1 MTSTSHSPTPA
12 ETAGAAARAAT
23 QAASRA
29 ATQAAA
35 SATQAASAAASTAA
49 AQARIAAAQARAAAA
64 SANAAFL
71 AVKPRLRGWIHA
83 ATAPLALSA
92 CITLTALAP
101 TAPLAWACAVYLTCS
116 LLLFANSGVY
126 HIGNGHW
133 PQRVS
138 RTLQRLDHANIYLLI
153 AGTYTPLS
161 VALLPTSTARLVLGI
176 VWAGAVGGIISC
188 LAWAK
193 APRWLSTGL
202 YVLLG
207 WVAIWFLPTFWR
219 AGGAAT
225 VLLIIAGG
233 VIYTA
238 GAVVYA
244 RKHPDPLPR
253 WFGFHEVFHVCTVAA
268 WICQCVACYLAILG

>member
-1 MTSTSHSPTPA
+1 M
-12 ETAGAAARAAT
+12 
-23 QAASRA
+23 
-29 ATQAAA
+29 
-35 SATQAASAAASTAA
+35 
-49 AQARIAAAQARAAAA
+49 
-64 SANAAFL
+64 
-71 AVKPRLRGWIHA
+71 
-83 ATAPLALSA
+83 
-92 CITLTALAP
+92 
-101 TAPLAWACAVYLTCS
+101 
-116 LLLFANSGVY
+116 
-126 HIGNGHW
+126 
-133 PQRVS
+133 
-138 RTLQRLDHANIYLLI
+138 
-153 AGTYTPLS
+153 
-161 VALLPTSTARLVLGI
+161 ALLPTSTARLVLGI

-207 WVAIWFLPTFWR
+207 WVAIWFLPAFWR